1 MLITSFRISEQL
13 TSSAF
18 DDNNLMGRA
27 YRVNSSIIGHMS
39 LENSSKPV
47 FTSRRMEQQ
56 WQRMQGV
63 KMVRAGIPAR
73 VVAEQFSVSARVVF
87 KWVAAFSEGGQNAL
101 LAKEGA
107 GRPPKVTAEQ
117 LQWIADTVRDQTP
130 DQLRF
135 EFGLWTLRIIGQLI
149 ERQFNMTL
157 SLPTLGKVMK
167 RLGFTPQ
174 RPLYR
179 AYEQDASLVQ
189 RWHTDEFPRLQAR
202 AKARGALIMF
212 ADEAGMRSDYH
223 AGTTWGPRGRTPVVR
238 ATGQRVSVQMLSAIG
253 TNGQLQFMIHDGR
266 GNAEVFCGFLRQ
278 LMLGATQPIFLVVD
292 GHSIHKAKIVQDYV
306 ASTNGELEL
315 IFLPPYSPQL
325 NPDEQVWK
333 NIKERVAKQKPVDKF
348 SMRIL
353 LNEALT
359 RLQNLPEIVRGF
371 FRHPECATLV

>member
-1 MLITSFRISEQL
+1 
-13 TSSAF
+13 
-18 DDNNLMGRA
+18 
-27 YRVNSSIIGHMS
+27 MS

-238 ATGQRVSVQMLSAIG
+238 ATGHRVSVQMLSAIG